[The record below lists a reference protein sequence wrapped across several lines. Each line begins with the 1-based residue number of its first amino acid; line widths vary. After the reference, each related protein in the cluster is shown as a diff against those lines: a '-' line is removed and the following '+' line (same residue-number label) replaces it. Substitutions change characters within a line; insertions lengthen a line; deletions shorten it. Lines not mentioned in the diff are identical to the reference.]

1 MHREILN
8 KKCMYDQQCKLNF
21 IVFNCKLNKKTILM
35 SYNIKMEQK
44 GILSDNY
51 EVAYDM
57 I

>member
-1 MHREILN
+1 
-8 KKCMYDQQCKLNF
+8 MYDQQCKLNF
-21 IVFNCKLNKKTILM
+21 IVFNFRLNKKTILT

-57 I
+57 IEQD

>member
-21 IVFNCKLNKKTILM
+21 IVFNFRLNKKTILM